1 MCKIIGKSNERILY
15 KLNKSE
21 ILRLYSIVHV
31 AMETTKTSNFTCQSK
46 SFISIFSTCQVSACE
61 LQPFSCHDLAN
72 DIHSQTAKTVF
83 SHLKTAEMK
92 LLSGIPHA
100 NYWHIIGAH
109 TPTLSLLSIYAQ
121 FWDYSFLI
129 CKAKI
134 KFRDAKKTE
143 KASVT
148 GTLGEPRNFFLYAT
162 TRIDP
167 FTVFSTIDLDKLGNL
182 STPQERA
189 P

>member
-1 MCKIIGKSNERILY
+1 
-15 KLNKSE
+15 
-21 ILRLYSIVHV
+21 
-31 AMETTKTSNFTCQSK
+31 
-46 SFISIFSTCQVSACE
+46 
-61 LQPFSCHDLAN
+61 
-72 DIHSQTAKTVF
+72 
-83 SHLKTAEMK
+83 MK

-109 TPTLSLLSIYAQ
+109 TPSLSLLSIYAQ

-148 GTLGEPRNFFLYAT
+148 GTLREPRNFFLYAT

-182 STPQERA
+182 STPQETVYDICRLQTA
-189 P
+189 DHRLQTADCRLQTTDCRPQTADHRLQIVNKKRPKIFLIKLTPSKI